1 MKIEAFLEQSPLF
14 AVSRAAR
21 KFDVHLAQL
30 FKDEKVNFLEALV
43 LVSILLEEPK
53 KVNPSKLSETF
64 STTRGN
70 ISHCLS
76 SLEAK
81 GMIARKI
88 DPEDARAFQLIL
100 KPQGRKMA
108 MQVIRTLDRLQAAFE
123 KAVGVAQMKSALQV
137 IRNVEDLFARMG
149 R

>member
-14 AVSRAAR
+14 AVNRAAR
-21 KFDVHLAQL
+21 KFEAHLAQL
-30 FKDEKVNFLEALV
+30 FKNEKVSFLEALV

-53 KVNPSKLSETF
+53 KISPSKLSDTF

-81 GMIARKI
+81 GMISRKI
-88 DPEDARAFQLIL
+88 DPEDARAFHLIL

-108 MQVIRTLDRLQAAFE
+108 MQVIRTLDHLQNSFE
-123 KAVGVAQMKSALQV
+123 KTIGVIPIKSALEV
-137 IRNVEDLFARMG
+137 IGKVEDIFARMN

>member
-21 KFDVHLAQL
+21 KFETHLAQL
-30 FKDEKVNFLEALV
+30 FKEEKMNFLEALV

-53 KVNPSKLSETF
+53 RVNPSKLSETF

-76 SLEAK
+76 ALEAK

-88 DPEDARAFQLIL
+88 SPEDARAFHLVL

-108 MQVIRTLDRLQAAFE
+108 MQVIRTLDHLQSSFE
-123 KAVGVAQMKSALQV
+123 KTVGVAQIKSSLET
-137 IRNVEDLFARMG
+137 IRKVEDTFSRMS